1 MSGIVVRD
9 AADRHASS
17 PRTVDAGRHEPHAVT
32 WSSAVAGLV
41 FEGRLTVAGHCY
53 TAAMTFTASQLS
65 GSKPE
70 QYAQLVEQARALLA
84 GERDR
89 IANAAN
95 LSALV
100 YHALPSLN
108 WAGFYFYDGNELVVG
123 PFQGLP
129 ACVRIPLDKGVCGA
143 AARTRQTQRIADVHA
158 FPGHIA
164 CDSASRSELVV
175 PLVRDGEL
183 LGVFDLDSPEP
194 DRFDADDQRGLEA
207 IAQAFVESLA

>member
-1 MSGIVVRD
+1 MSF
-9 AADRHASS
+9 
-17 PRTVDAGRHEPHAVT
+17 
-32 WSSAVAGLV
+32 SAI
-41 FEGRLTVAGHCY
+41 ELT
-53 TAAMTFTASQLS
+53 

-70 QYAQLVEQARALLA
+70 QYAQLLEQARALLH

-100 YHALPSLN
+100 YHALPGLN
-108 WAGFYFYDGNELVVG
+108 WVGFYFFDGNELVVG

-143 AARTRQTQRIADVHA
+143 AARTRLTQRIEDVNA

-164 CDSASRSELVV
+164 CDSASNSELVV
-175 PLVRDGEL
+175 PLVAADGAL
-183 LGVFDLDSPEP
+183 VGVFDLDSPRRA
-194 DRFDADDQRGLEA
+194 RFDADDQAGLEA
-207 IAQAFVESLA
+207 LANAFLQASA